1 MRAADRKAPYAWYEE
16 HLGIPSA
23 EGSRAMPVVAVD
35 PGDQLRESFRGVL
48 VDPSIGS
55 FADGRLDEALSAR
68 ARWKASERFRELA
81 LKTQNAA

>member
-1 MRAADRKAPYAWYEE
+1 MRAADWKALYTWYEE

-68 ARWKASERFRELA
+68 ARWKASDASGSL
-81 LKTQNAA
+81 L